1 VGERARVAS
10 AEEYRKQ
17 AEDYYRRA
25 RESVDGDEALIFT
38 LRGIELESMADEL
51 ERGRV
56 EQHHTQPPPAPTQRD
71 QPAQQQQQVQQ
82 SKKDDE

>member
-17 AEDYYRRA
+17 AEEYYRRA
-25 RESVDGDEALIFT
+25 RESVDGDEALIYT
-38 LRGIELESMADEL
+38 LRGIEFESMADEL
-51 ERGRV
+51 ERGLI
-56 EQHHTQPPPAPTQRD
+56 EQRHTPPPATQTQRD

-82 SKKDDE
+82 SKKDE